1 MPPTVRVEP
10 LEKALPSD
18 WRRVVRDQPLL
29 ALVAGFAA
37 GVYLGRHHA
46 RQLLSALVTVG
57 IAATVDQAQKRF
69 GS

>member
-1 MPPTVRVEP
+1 MVRVEP

-18 WRRVVRDQPLL
+18 WRRVVRDQPFL
-29 ALVAGFAA
+29 ALAAAFAA

-46 RQLLSALVTVG
+46 RQLLSAAASVG
-57 IAATVDQAQKRF
+57 IAAAVDTARRRF